1 MIDTTQYQR
10 ILDSGL
16 LLDHYLL
23 LITIRDGG
31 DIIENRRIQGFLN
44 LLNKKGYIED
54 GILTDSAILLIE
66 GATLKLDPVTI
77 TTTTTMKPGEFNFD
91 EWVMGVH
98 KACQERI
105 RELTGKVQVRGK
117 VNGKSYPFLCN
128 SIDMNKVLRK
138 IILLYKLKDYST
150 IERCIFQHID
160 KCSRANHWFPLMKY
174 YIFKDGQSDLV
185 TDLGDLEDNTDQQG
199 PKSTQK
205 FV

>member
-10 ILDSGL
+10 LLDSGL

-31 DIIENRRIQGFLN
+31 EIISNKRVQGFLN

-54 GILTDSAILLIE
+54 GLLTDSALLLIE
-66 GATLKLDPVTI
+66 GATLKLDI
-77 TTTTTMKPGEFNFD
+77 TTTTTTTTSKDGFNFD
-91 EWVMGVH
+91 AWVLGVH

-105 RELTGKVQVRGK
+105 KELTGKIQVRDK
-117 VNGKSYPFLCN
+117 IKGKSYPFLCN

-138 IILLYKLKDYST
+138 IMLLYKLKDCPA
-150 IERCIFQHID
+150 IEKCIFHHID
-160 KCSRANHWFPLMKY
+160 KCNRENHWFPMMKY
-174 YIFKDGQSDLV
+174 YIFKDNASDLV
-185 TDLGDLEDNTDQQG
+185 TDLENQDDVEQTGS
-199 PKSTQK
+199 KSTQK